1 MKDAKALFIV
11 VNAGFAEEIVAI
23 AREEGA
29 SGATIMNA
37 RGEGLKPQMIMGI
50 TIDSEKEI
58 VLSVVEEN
66 TAAAIMEAVKQK
78 AGIGTPAHGV
88 CFYVPVNKMSGTVSS
103 GAYEA

>member
-1 MKDAKALFIV
+1 MENAKALFIV

-50 TIDSEKEI
+50 TIDSEKEM
-58 VLSVVEEN
+58 VLSIVEEN
-66 TAAAIMEAVKQK
+66 TAAAIMDAVKKK

-88 CFYVPVNKMSGTVSS
+88 CFYLPVNKMSQTLSS
-103 GAYEA
+103 GHEA